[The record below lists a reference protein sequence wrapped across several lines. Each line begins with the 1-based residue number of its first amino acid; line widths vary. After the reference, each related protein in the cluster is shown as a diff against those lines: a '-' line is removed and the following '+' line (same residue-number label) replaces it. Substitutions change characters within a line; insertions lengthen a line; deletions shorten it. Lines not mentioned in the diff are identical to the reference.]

1 MGWAKKAAAEMGMFG
16 DTSSDDELN
25 LGYNGAGR
33 YECPSYSEDETNNK
47 GGPAHLG
54 NMPANRSSDLQSGMI
69 QSEGQCSPY
78 DEDDFEKGEELCS
91 TVEDLHKA
99 IQLDFDELIQEVAC
113 SSEGCD
119 YRWMPNDSHPPTKT
133 ETEEVRKI
141 EKLSLPASILLAE

>member
-1 MGWAKKAAAEMGMFG
+1 MGWAKKAAAEMGMFD

-25 LGYNGAGR
+25 LGYNGEGR
-33 YECPSYSEDETNNK
+33 YECPSYSEDETNNE

-54 NMPANRSSDLQSGMI
+54 NMPENRSSDLQSGI

-99 IQLDFDELIQEVAC
+99 IQLDFDELIQEAC
-113 SSEGCD
+113 WSFKGYD
-119 YRWMPNDSHPPTKT
+119 DRWLPEDSHPPTKT

-141 EKLSLPASILLAE
+141 EKLSLPASIGLAE